1 MYILYT
7 LRMKNLRSSHSIYV
21 STIFACAAALCHG
34 QKAALTFD
42 DLPLNGTLPAGVTR
56 VEITRD
62 TLAVLEKHHVPQVY
76 GFLNAKKLE
85 DNQDAA
91 DALKLWAASKLVGNH
106 TYSHM
111 NLNTSPADAF
121 EHEIEQDEPILEL
134 LAPLNSNWR
143 WLRYPYLNEGDTL
156 EKRRAVRA
164 YLELRHYRIAQVTI
178 DWEDYMWN
186 SAYARCEDKHDTKS
200 MAWLQSSYLETAS
213 EYIDLDRAVSQLV
226 FGREINYVLLLH
238 LGAFSSTIL
247 PDALD
252 LLAKKEFQLVTLEEA
267 ESDPAYQTDPDAASQ
282 NGGTLLDQWMDVK
295 KIKYPPVAEKPYKEV
310 REICQ

>member
-1 MYILYT
+1 
-7 LRMKNLRSSHSIYV
+7 MKNPRLLHSICACV
-21 STIFACAAALCHG
+21 IFACATALCPA
-34 QKAALTFD
+34 QKVALTFD
-42 DLPLNGTLPAGVTR
+42 DLPLNGALPPGVTR

-62 TLAVLEKHHVPQVY
+62 TLALLKKRHAPQVY
-76 GFLNAKKLE
+76 GFINAKKLE

-91 DALKLWAASKLVGNH
+91 DALKLWAASEPVGNH

-111 NLNTSPADAF
+111 NLNANPPDAF
-121 EHEIEQDEPILEL
+121 EREIEQNEPVLEL
-134 LAPLNSNWR
+134 LAPENTSWR
-143 WLRYPYLNEGDTL
+143 WLRYPYLAEGDTL

-164 YLELRHYRIAQVTI
+164 YLEARHYRIAQVTI

-186 SAYARCEDKHDTKS
+186 SAYARCEEKHDGKS
-200 MAWLQSSYLETAS
+200 IAWLRSSYLETAS
-213 EYIDLDRAVSQLV
+213 EYVDLDRAESQLV

-252 LLAKKEFQLVTLEEA
+252 LLAKKGFRLVTLDEA
-267 ESDPAYQTDPDAASQ
+267 ESDPAYQTDPDAASP
-282 NGGTLLDQWMDVK
+282 NGGTLLDQWMDAK
-295 KIKYPPVAEKPYKEV
+295 KIKYPPVAEKPYKQV

>member
-1 MYILYT
+1 
-7 LRMKNLRSSHSIYV
+7 MKNTRSLHSIC
-21 STIFACAAALCHG
+21 ACAIFLCAADLCSA
-34 QKAALTFD
+34 QKIALTFD

-62 TLAVLEKHHVPQVY
+62 TLAVLNKRHVPQVY
-76 GFLNAKKLE
+76 GFVNAKKLE

-91 DALKLWAASKLVGNH
+91 DALKLWAASELVGNH

-111 NLNTSPADAF
+111 NLNANSADAF
-121 EHEIEQDEPILEL
+121 EHEVEQNEPVLEV
-134 LAPLNSNWR
+134 LAPQGSSWR
-143 WLRYPYLNEGDTL
+143 WLRYPYLAEGETI

-164 YLELRHYRIAQVTI
+164 YLEARHYRIAQVTI

-186 SAYARCEDKHDTKS
+186 SAYARCQDKHDAKS
-200 MAWLQSSYLETAS
+200 MAWLRSSYLKTAS
-213 EYIDLDRAVSQLV
+213 EYVDLDRAESQLV

-252 LLAKKEFQLVTLEEA
+252 LLAKKGFQLVPLEES
-267 ESDPAYQTDPDAASQ
+267 ESDPAYQSDPDVASA
-282 NGGTLLDQWMDVK
+282 NGGTLLDQWMDAK